1 MAAGGLSCL
10 GHTLLFLPLSLPA
23 CGRTPQIPVQRGK
36 ETVYTTCVTILNI
49 QNIISNAIFCNF
61 ENSDHVRLLVQK
73 CPFSA
78 K

>member
-1 MAAGGLSCL
+1 MAAGGPSCH
-10 GHTLLFLPLSLPA
+10 GHTSPFSPLSLPA

-49 QNIISNAIFCNF
+49 QNIISNTSYCSF
-61 ENSDHVRLLVQK
+61 ENSDHVRLLVEK
-73 CPFSA
+73 CPFFA